1 MVFLDSYRM
10 LGPVKLSYS
19 CLTFLLT
26 FFQMQTFKICG
37 RAPLPGQGVFPEKE
51 VQADSCSQGQVCK
64 VSLLPS
70 ACEGTESSGY
80 PPGSLLSRIK
90 ISGPR
95 VSTSYPGIYRRTSKS
110 RGQKTRRSVNV
121 FQLIFKFR
129 IKNPQPGV
137 FFFSPRLGFFF
148 LGPGRSARRRS
159 SPKFRGGP
167 SRDRGF
173 RQAGEFFRTLPGTT
187 FPRSVV
193 HACRWPGVRGAV
205 ETRARVGLC
214 VS

>member
-1 MVFLDSYRM
+1 
-10 LGPVKLSYS
+10 
-19 CLTFLLT
+19 
-26 FFQMQTFKICG
+26 MQTFKICG
-37 RAPLPGQGVFPEKE
+37 RAPLPGQGVFPKKE

-121 FQLIFKFR
+121 AFQVFQLIFKFR
-129 IKNPQPGV
+129 IKNPQPG
-137 FFFSPRLGFFF
+137 GFFF
-148 LGPGRSARRRS
+148 FPPA
-159 SPKFRGGP
+159 
-167 SRDRGF
+167 GF
-173 RQAGEFFRTLPGTT
+173 F
-187 FPRSVV
+187 FPRSRPVREATFIAKV
-193 HACRWPGVRGAV
+193 RRRTVPGPGFSSGRRIFSDAPGNHVPEER
-205 ETRARVGLC
+205 RAC
-214 VS
+214 VSMAGGQRSG

>member
-1 MVFLDSYRM
+1 
-10 LGPVKLSYS
+10 
-19 CLTFLLT
+19 
-26 FFQMQTFKICG
+26 MQTFKICG

-129 IKNPQPGV
+129 IKNPQPGGFFFFPPAG
-137 FFFSPRLGFFF
+137 FFFSSVPAGPRGDVHRQSSEADRPGTGVFVRQENFF
-148 LGPGRSARRRS
+148 GRSR
-159 SPKFRGGP
+159 
-167 SRDRGF
+167 
-173 RQAGEFFRTLPGTT
+173 E
-187 FPRSVV
+187 PRS
-193 HACRWPGVRGAV
+193 RGASCM
-205 ETRARVGLC
+205 RVDGRGSEERLRRERGWVC
-214 VS
+214 A

>member
-90 ISGPR
+90 ISGT
-95 VSTSYPGIYRRTSKS
+95 V
-110 RGQKTRRSVNV
+110 
-121 FQLIFKFR
+121 
-129 IKNPQPGV
+129 
-137 FFFSPRLGFFF
+137 
-148 LGPGRSARRRS
+148 RRRIGEIWKRQHRS
-159 SPKFRGGP
+159 GC
-167 SRDRGF
+167 RDRV
-173 RQAGEFFRTLPGTT
+173 A
-187 FPRSVV
+187 V
-193 HACRWPGVRGAV
+193 HVRLMMDFV
-205 ETRARVGLC
+205 WLSC
-214 VS
+214 KS